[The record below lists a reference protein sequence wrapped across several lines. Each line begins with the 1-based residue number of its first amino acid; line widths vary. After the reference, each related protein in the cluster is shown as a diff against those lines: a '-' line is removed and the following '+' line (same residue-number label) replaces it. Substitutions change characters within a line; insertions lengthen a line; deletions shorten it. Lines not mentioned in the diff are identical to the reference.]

1 MASTDSTE
9 KASKQEGRMP
19 LRVKVRAV
27 IWVDNQIVVHR
38 ARRHGELH
46 VTLPGGRVNERE
58 SIPDALR
65 REVVEEVGLDV
76 DVGDLLFAAEV
87 VSGARRQDVELVFE
101 ARARDPLDARRLDLV
116 DPSDPSMDVLPPV
129 LAEIARLRESR
140 DSIGRHW
147 LGNLYS
153 ARETPM

>member
-1 MASTDSTE
+1 
-9 KASKQEGRMP
+9 MP

-27 IWVDNQIVVHR
+27 IWVDSQIVVHR
-38 ARRHGELH
+38 VRRHGELH

-65 REVVEEVGLDV
+65 REVCEEVGLDV

-87 VSGARRQDVELVFE
+87 VSGARRQDVELLFE
-101 ARARDPLDARRLDLV
+101 ARVRDPVDAQQLDLV
-116 DPSDPSMDVLPPV
+116 DPSDASIDVLPPV
-129 LAEIARLRESR
+129 LAEIWRLRESR
-140 DSIGRHW
+140 DSIGRRW